1 VTAHRGSVA
10 LVTGGARGLGVE
22 ICRQLAQA
30 GIIVWCTARTIER
43 AESTAEQLG
52 RAGDVRAARL
62 DVTSADSVRA
72 LADRL
77 DRLDILVNN
86 AAIDYDTDA
95 SALSV
100 DLARVDRALDTN
112 LMGAWRT
119 AQAFAGRLRAS
130 DHGRLVNVSSQAGAI
145 SEMGGGLP
153 AYHVSKLALNG
164 LTRMMADELHA
175 DGVLVN
181 AVCPGWTATDMGGG
195 GRPVPEGARSV
206 VWACLL
212 DDDGPTGGFF
222 RDGRP
227 LAW

>member
-30 GIIVWCTARTIER
+30 GIIVWCTARTIEH
-43 AESTAEQLG
+43 AESTAEQLR

-62 DVTSADSVRA
+62 DVTDADSVRA

-100 DLARVDRALDTN
+100 DLARVDR
-112 LMGAWRT
+112 GWRWRRT
-119 AQAFAGRLRAS
+119 AAGPPTASSPSKAPSPSQSRRSAQTNTRAS
-130 DHGRLVNVSSQAGAI
+130 ASCASTRAASGRRRSPSSPDMRSGLSSTSIRGWLHEILPLEGVYAGE
-145 SEMGGGLP
+145 SFRHPGSFSSSWTWLP
-153 AYHVSKLALNG
+153 MSTPFSAA
-164 LTRMMADELHA
+164 
-175 DGVLVN
+175 
-181 AVCPGWTATDMGGG
+181 
-195 GRPVPEGARSV
+195 
-206 VWACLL
+206 
-212 DDDGPTGGFF
+212 
-222 RDGRP
+222 
-227 LAW
+227 